1 MSDPVIPKPPPLPPP
16 PQQRPRLQLP
26 PRLDLGLSATGTA
39 RAAVTTVWD
48 PPASK
53 ASYPPVAFYF
63 SVQIDGRSSD
73 CSFQEVS
80 GMGLTM
86 EIEPLVEGG
95 ENRFIHQLPKGIKQ
109 GSLRLQRGLAMKD
122 TELVGW
128 CRQVLEGDLG
138 RRIELKPVQVSL
150 LDEMGQPL
158 CVWSFENCYP
168 VGWDIEAFNADKN
181 EVAIEQIELAYQT
194 CVRMK

>member
-1 MSDPVIPKPPPLPPP
+1 MSEPLIPKPPPLPPA

-39 RAAVTTVWD
+39 RAPVTTVWD
-48 PPASK
+48 PPPSQ

-63 SVQIDGRSSD
+63 SVQIDGRSGD

-80 GMGLTM
+80 GIGLAM

-109 GSLRLQRGLAMKD
+109 GTLRLQRGLAMKN
-122 TELVGW
+122 TELVAW

-138 RRIELKPVQVSL
+138 RRITLKPVQVSL
-150 LDEMGQPL
+150 LDEQGQPL

-168 VGWDIEAFNADKN
+168 VGWDIEAFHADRN